1 MLLSERNLQLEAMS
15 LRGIKSSKKEKTF
28 QKKRSQKIKSRLKII
43 KVSAIKISV
52 LNSLS
57 VLFSV
62 EVHKKDVLLIQ
73 CYYTEGLYLGYSVIV
88 FPSTS

>member
-52 LNSLS
+52 LNSSVFRGGPQKRSLIDS
-57 VLFSV
+57 VLLYRRIIFG
-62 EVHKKDVLLIQ
+62 IQ
-73 CYYTEGLYLGYSVIV
+73 CYCISINIII
-88 FPSTS
+88 S